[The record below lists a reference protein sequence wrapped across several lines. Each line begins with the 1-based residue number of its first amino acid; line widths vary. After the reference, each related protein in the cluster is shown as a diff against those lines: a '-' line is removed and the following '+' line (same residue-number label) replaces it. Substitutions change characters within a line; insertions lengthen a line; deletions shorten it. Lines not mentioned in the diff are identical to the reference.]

1 MSTQLK
7 GVTGQ
12 TGEVSMVSY
21 FGGVEKGKCVQLT
34 FKKPVELYGKSHCD
48 ASSDFGYWY
57 LNLDKK
63 QALEMAVALIEFA
76 NDTREEVYD

>member
-21 FGGVEKGKCVQLT
+21 FGGAETGKCVQLT
-34 FKKPVELYGKSHCD
+34 FRKPEKESGKPDYGW
-48 ASSDFGYWY
+48 WY
-57 LNLDKK
+57 LQLNKE
-63 QALEMAVALIEFA
+63 QALELAAALVEFA

>member
-12 TGEVSMVSY
+12 TGEVSMVRY
-21 FGGVEKGKCVQLT
+21 FGGKDDGSCVQLT
-34 FKKPVELYGKSHCD
+34 FNKPES
-48 ASSDFGYWY
+48 ARNRPDFGYWY
-57 LNLDKK
+57 MQMNKK
-63 QALEMAVALIEFA
+63 QALELAAALVEFA